1 MFLHINDTD
10 LYYEK
15 IGVGQPLILLHGN
28 SESHKIFDK
37 IVEPLSK
44 QFTVYSIDSRG
55 QGDSSR
61 VDSISFQEMADDTIS
76 FIKTLQ
82 IHKPV
87 LYGFS
92 DGGIIGLLI
101 ASQHPDLLL
110 KLIISGANVL
120 PAGIKVHVRI
130 LFSIIHFFTRDPRVK
145 MMLTEPDIT
154 ASNLTNIDIPTL
166 VLVGSRDAVKESDT
180 QFIVKNIPD
189 SILRVLKGEGHM
201 SYVVHSPKLIP
212 IIQNF
217 CNRP

>member
-1 MFLHINDTD
+1 VFLRINDTD

-15 IGVGQPLILLHGN
+15 IGVGRPLILLHGN

-55 QGDSSR
+55 QGNSSR

-76 FIKTLQ
+76 FIKTLK

-87 LYGFS
+87 IYGFS

-101 ASQHPDLLL
+101 ASQYPGLLS
-110 KLIISGANVL
+110 KLIISGVNVS
-120 PAGIKVHVRI
+120 PAGIKDHFRI
-130 LFSIIHFFTRDPRVK
+130 LFSIIHFITKDPRVK
-145 MMLTEPDIT
+145 MMLTEPNIT
-154 ASNLTNIDIPTL
+154 ASDLAKIDIPTL
-166 VLVGSRDAVKESDT
+166 VLVGSRDAVKKSDT

-201 SYVVHSPKLIP
+201 SYVFHSPKLIP

-217 CNRP
+217 CIAP